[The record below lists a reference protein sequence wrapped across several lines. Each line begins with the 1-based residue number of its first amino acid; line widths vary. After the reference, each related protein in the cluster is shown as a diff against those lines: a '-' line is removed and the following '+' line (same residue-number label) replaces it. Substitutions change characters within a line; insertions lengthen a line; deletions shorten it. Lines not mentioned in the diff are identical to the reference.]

1 VDPLPP
7 SHHQF
12 WPLPITTN
20 HDERT
25 PAGKHHIGDLGKS
38 LKKFVHAKHRVG
50 YSNTASVYYQAWAK
64 TVTAAHGRQSN
75 MLMQSGKVDPQD
87 RVITQQYRYGG
98 LNTAKLRHRMKV
110 APTPNC
116 ILCGQ
121 MDGGHHS
128 LSGCPH
134 MSGMHIERHNKA
146 GQIMLKAL
154 LQGGRGADVVMH
166 DIGHSQDDVLLHSTV
181 GVAHGSFA
189 TRIPPWVYTK
199 RRKAAPSATMKQKW
213 DRYRP
218 DMLLIA
224 GTDKVPI
231 RRREADVVEIKYC
244 RDTDRTQQETRAQ
257 LQHNAPHNTDT
268 PDSLIKSLVDAGY
281 RPSKVRLHVIVLGV
295 GGTIYH
301 SMHTALKQLG
311 LKKQASDRL
320 AGKLHRHATVYAR
333 RIMQTKWNQEF
344 MLKRDA
350 G

>member
-1 VDPLPP
+1 
-7 SHHQF
+7 
-12 WPLPITTN
+12 
-20 HDERT
+20 
-25 PAGKHHIGDLGKS
+25 
-38 LKKFVHAKHRVG
+38 
-50 YSNTASVYYQAWAK
+50 
-64 TVTAAHGRQSN
+64 
-75 MLMQSGKVDPQD
+75 
-87 RVITQQYRYGG
+87 
-98 LNTAKLRHRMKV
+98 
-110 APTPNC
+110 
-116 ILCGQ
+116 
-121 MDGGHHS
+121 
-128 LSGCPH
+128 
-134 MSGMHIERHNKA
+134 
-146 GQIMLKAL
+146 MLKAL

-166 DIGHSQDDVLLHSTV
+166 DIGHSQDEALLHSTV
-181 GVAHGSFA
+181 GAAHGSFA

-199 RRKAAPSATMKQKW
+199 RRKAAPSAAMKQKW

-224 GTDKVPI
+224 GADKVPI

-244 RDTDRTQQETRAQ
+244 RDTDRTQQETRAR
-257 LQHNAPHNTDT
+257 LQHNAPHKTDT

-281 RPSKVRLHVIVLGV
+281 RPSKVRLHVILLGV

-320 AGKLHRHATVYAR
+320 AGKLHRHATVYTR